1 MVVVEG
7 ATHSSNLVV
16 EYATMLV
23 IGIILSI
30 FGIGFLCWLMFN
42 LAVYALPFFAG
53 MTAGLAAYHSG
64 AGVAWRA
71 ARRVRGRR
79 LTLVVG
85 QAVFAA
91 FASPLVRGFVAL
103 VFAAPA
109 SVAGYHAT
117 LALARIGVPAEGWRE
132 AFAVVGA
139 IAVGAT
145 AVVRIAAMAYP
156 SGVRR
161 VSVATQSQ
169 PRMAATPRT
178 S

>member
-1 MVVVEG
+1 
-7 ATHSSNLVV
+7 
-16 EYATMLV
+16 MLA
-23 IGIILSI
+23 IGIILSV

-42 LAVYALPFFAG
+42 LAVYALPFFGG

-64 AGVAWRA
+64 AGVAGGLLVGFA
-71 ARRVRGRR
+71 AGV
-79 LTLVVG
+79 LTLIVG
-85 QAVFAA
+85 QAVFAT
-91 FASPLVRGFVAL
+91 FAAPLARGLIAL

-109 SVAGYHAT
+109 SVAGYHAA

-145 AVVRIAAMAYP
+145 ALVRIAAMAHP
-156 SGVRR
+156 SGPRR
-161 VSVATQSQ
+161 LFGPAPAQ
-169 PRMAATPRT
+169 PQVAATPRT

>member
-1 MVVVEG
+1 
-7 ATHSSNLVV
+7 
-16 EYATMLV
+16 MLV

-64 AGVAWRA
+64 SGVLGGLFVGFAAGAI
-71 ARRVRGRR
+71 
-79 LTLVVG
+79 TLVVG
-85 QAVFAA
+85 QTIFAT
-91 FASPLVRGFVAL
+91 FASPLVRALIAL

-109 SVAGYHAT
+109 TVAGYHVT

-139 IAVGAT
+139 IFVGAT
-145 AVVRIAAMAYP
+145 AVVRIAAMAYA
-156 SGVRR
+156 SDVGR
-161 VSVATQSQ
+161 VSVSISAQ
-169 PRMAATPRT
+169 PQVAAPQDKLNPSRF
-178 S
+178 SSASSRARIGVE